1 LPEPSLFKSLKE
13 RKIVQWALAYLAG
26 AFVVVQLLDGV
37 AEPLGLS
44 QGVQQ
49 GILAILAGG
58 FLITLILA
66 WYHGEKG
73 RQRVGAV
80 EVLLLVAVMAPSL
93 FVAARFS
100 FGGSGAGTEAVGFDP
115 ERIAVLY
122 FEDLSPAAD
131 LGYLADGITEELI
144 DRLTAVEALDVISR
158 NGTAP
163 FRSAETPRPEIAA
176 ALEAGTLIEGS
187 VMPAGERVRVQMY
200 LVDGNSGA
208 DFERTNLEMPSGDL
222 IAMRDS
228 VAGRLTDLLRGRL
241 GEEFELRERRAT
253 TSSVDAWTLVQRGE
267 LTRKEGEALLEVGD
281 VDEAFSSFD
290 RADSILTHAES
301 ADPEWVEP
309 ALIRARVAYRCSRLG
324 ADLDEQLHFIDVAL
338 GHVGRAL
345 EIDPEDPRLL
355 ELRGTLNYWHWLL
368 GVTPDPV
375 ESDRMLDS
383 ARDDLE
389 RAVEAD
395 GSLASAH
402 STLSHLY
409 YQVDDDVPGALRAAR
424 RAYEEDAYLT
434 VAHEILWRLFLASYD
449 LEQLTQAQQW
459 CDEGYRRFPDFFRFT
474 ECRLWM
480 MTTPLADP
488 DVPRAW
494 RLLEEMDALTPDPVR
509 EHQRHRGEM
518 IVGGVLA
525 RAELADSARTVLLGA
540 REGFDTDPTG
550 GLLFIEA
557 YIRTL
562 LGDLDEA
569 VELLNRLTA
578 QEANPGDVIATDY
591 WWWRALLDHAG
602 FRELVGITD

>member
-1 LPEPSLFKSLKE
+1 LPETSLFRSLKE
-13 RKIVQWALAYLAG
+13 RKIVQWAVAYLAG
-26 AFVVVQLLDGV
+26 AFVAVQLLDGV

-49 GILAILAGG
+49 GILAILTGG
-58 FLITLILA
+58 FLVTLILA

-73 RQRVGAV
+73 RQRVSAV
-80 EVLLLVAVMAPSL
+80 ELLLVGSVSVASL
-93 FVAARFS
+93 FVAFQMSVEGPAPS
-100 FGGSGAGTEAVGFDP
+100 SDAIGLDP

-144 DRLTAVEALDVISR
+144 DRLAAVEALDVISR

-163 FRSAETPRPEIAA
+163 FRSAETSRVEVAT
-176 ALEAGTLIEGS
+176 ALQAGTLIEGS
-187 VMPAGERVRVQMY
+187 VMPAGDRVRVQMY

-208 DFERTNLEMPSGDL
+208 DFERTNLEMSSGDL

-228 VAGRLTDLLRGRL
+228 VADRLTDLLRGRL

-267 LTRKEGEALLEVGD
+267 LARKEGEGLLEVGD
-281 VDEAFSSFD
+281 VEEAFSSFD
-290 RADSILTHAES
+290 RADSILAHAEA
-301 ADPEWVEP
+301 ADPQWVEP
-309 ALIRARVAYRCSRLG
+309 TLLRARVAYRRSRLG
-324 ADLDEQLHFIDVAL
+324 ADLDEQLHFIDVSL
-338 GHVGRAL
+338 EHVARAL

-355 ELRGTLNYWHWLL
+355 ELRGTLTYWHWLL

-383 ARDDLE
+383 ARADLE
-389 RAVEAD
+389 RAVEED

-424 RAYEEDAYLT
+424 RAYEEDAFLT
-434 VAHEILWRLFLASYD
+434 VANEILWRLFLASFD

-488 DVPRAW
+488 DVPTAW
-494 RLLEEMDALTPDPVR
+494 QLIEEMENLTPDPVR

-525 RAELADSARTVLLGA
+525 RAELADSARAVLLGA
-540 REGFDTDPTG
+540 REGFDADPTG
-550 GLLFIEA
+550 ELLFIEA

-569 VELLNRLTA
+569 VELLDRLTA

-591 WWWRALLDHAG
+591 WWWRDLLDHAG
-602 FRELVGITD
+602 FRELVGITN